1 MRLSV
6 RIELRGIIVHRN
18 GGHKYVDL
26 VVTEDRPDKYRKHRM
41 GVDIKLNRGKINTFL
56 SGVYGIKPGDI
67 VWPGHITI

>member
-1 MRLSV
+1 M
-6 RIELRGIIVHRN
+6 RIELRGIIVHCA

-41 GVDIKLNRGKINTFL
+41 GVDIKLNRGKIQTFL
-56 SGVYGIKPGDI
+56 GGVYSMPPGDI